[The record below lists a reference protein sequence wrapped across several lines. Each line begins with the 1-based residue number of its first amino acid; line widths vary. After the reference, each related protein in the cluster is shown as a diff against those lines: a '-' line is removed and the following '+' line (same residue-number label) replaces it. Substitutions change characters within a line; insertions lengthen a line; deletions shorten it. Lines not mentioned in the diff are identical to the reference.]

1 MNDIEMLQK
10 NRLEIR
16 SKIMSYLTSDLIG
29 IATRKMRGITLHY
42 DNKILDIRVV
52 FDAPLT
58 DEEED
63 EMIEI
68 DTNLTSSAYPYLY
81 NNRSEVILNIEQCG
95 FVFFVIP
102 SDIDIS
108 DKVGNLGWF
117 FLRKEYL

>member
-1 MNDIEMLQK
+1 MLQK

-16 SKIMSYLTSDLIG
+16 SKIMSYLTDDLIG
-29 IATRKMRGITLHY
+29 VVTKKMRGITLHY
-42 DNKILDIRVV
+42 DNKILDIRVI